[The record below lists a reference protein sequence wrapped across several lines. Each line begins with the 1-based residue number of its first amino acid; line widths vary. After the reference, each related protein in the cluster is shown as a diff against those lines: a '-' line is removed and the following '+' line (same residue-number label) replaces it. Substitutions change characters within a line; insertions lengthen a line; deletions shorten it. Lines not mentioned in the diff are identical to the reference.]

1 MAGRANRGEIPW
13 TEIKTD
19 YICGRGSYRTLAEKY
34 GLTKDQVARRSAR
47 EAWARQRD
55 ATCDDIARRTLDK
68 AVEKISDTLAD
79 AYSDAAATRARIK
92 GKLLAM
98 AEAWIDRQDGEIHD
112 VGDYR
117 RIVQCCMDMLEA
129 ADSGAEQRLQVIMDG
144 GADDY
149 AE

>member
-55 ATCDDIARRTLDK
+55 ATCDTIAQKTLDK
-68 AVEKISDTLAD
+68 AVEKISDTLSD
-79 AYSDAAATRARIK
+79 AYSDQAAVRARIK
-92 GKLLAM
+92 SKLLTM
-98 AEAWIDRQDGEIHD
+98 AENWIDQQEGQIHD
-112 VGDYR
+112 AGDYR
-117 RIVQCCMDMLEA
+117 RIVQCCMDMLNA
-129 ADSGAEQRLQVIMDG
+129 ADSSDERSFRVVMEGEV
-144 GADDY
+144 ADLAD
-149 AE
+149 